1 MWVRACILFPCID
14 SNKWLT
20 HYRPTLTQQILS
32 EPSLYALF
40 LGAWTAEIRKAKKK
54 NPKNAQL
61 EAFRATCMSV
71 WPALCVPVDIG
82 GGTRAPHHGMSAL
95 GATTAFFEESTL
107 DGDGSGAA
115 MTPRGHH
122 SVGREVAMQPFNV
135 REMAMDQPFM
145 AHTAQTLM
153 RTAEATQTG
162 KFGLVGNHKHSHLNR
177 NATAMVNRRTG
188 KGKGK
193 STGAKGHSS
202 SGGNSRSSAGGRVNR
217 RETDDDDRDDDDGR
231 ELKS

>member
-1 MWVRACILFPCID
+1 MWVRACILFPCIS
-14 SNKWLT
+14 SNKRLT
-20 HYRPTLTQQILS
+20 HYPPTLTTHVSILATPSPLHPTFYPRNAPSALCVLHLPCAQQILS

-145 AHTAQTLM
+145 AHTAQTL
-153 RTAEATQTG
+153 
-162 KFGLVGNHKHSHLNR
+162 
-177 NATAMVNRRTG
+177 
-188 KGKGK
+188 
-193 STGAKGHSS
+193 
-202 SGGNSRSSAGGRVNR
+202 
-217 RETDDDDRDDDDGR
+217 
-231 ELKS
+231 